1 MVKEETNVIEHRRIR
16 IVWNK
21 VQQFF
26 LTCKACQYLS
36 ATVEFKSRETS
47 CCNKC
52 SIETPHNWLAVRTR
66 QTVGL
71 HLKSMKRFSL
81 NSRYILLTFVSGC
94 HLQCMAYAK
103 ILTFFILCT
112 FMVCRRVDVHVIW
125 AIFEIT
131 FIDRLLFVLCW

>member
-1 MVKEETNVIEHRRIR
+1 MCEIKCN
-16 IVWNK
+16 NF
-21 VQQFF
+21 FF
-26 LTCKACQYLS
+26 LTCTACQYLS
-36 ATVEFKSRETS
+36 ATVEFKSREIS
-47 CCNKC
+47 WCNKC

-94 HLQCMAYAK
+94 HLQCMAYVK

-131 FIDRLLFVLCW
+131 LSIDCYLSYVDKLFYNQHASKMMLI